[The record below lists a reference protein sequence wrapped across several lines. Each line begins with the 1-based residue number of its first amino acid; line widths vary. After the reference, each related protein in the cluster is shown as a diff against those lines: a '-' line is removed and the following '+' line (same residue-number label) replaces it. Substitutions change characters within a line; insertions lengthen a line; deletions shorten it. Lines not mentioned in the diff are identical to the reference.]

1 MTNQDFRHPDH
12 LRADFSQSLS
22 DMYRAEVPAYG
33 TLIDIV
39 GRINAEHEGIRSDGE
54 RHGAI
59 RLGTAEELSL
69 IRRVFAVLGLH
80 PVGYY
85 DLSVAGLPVHSTAF
99 RPITAEGFNIS
110 PFRMFTSL
118 LRLDMLPDELQ
129 KITQTA
135 LEARSIFSDTGHKL
149 LEKAEGNGGLDANDG
164 AVFIREAVGI
174 FAWRKQAHVDLAT
187 YKALLTEHP
196 LIADIVSFQGPHMN
210 HLTPR
215 VADIDAA
222 QKMMGD
228 EGLEIKDT
236 IEGPP
241 RRNVPILLR
250 QTAFKALS
258 EPVEFKTN
266 TGLETAHHTA
276 RFGEI
281 EQRGAAL
288 TPKGRALYDAC
299 LAQKD
304 FSRFPDTKDE
314 LQAQNLAYFD
324 KTSMPLTY
332 EDFLPVSAAGI
343 FKSNLREAETT
354 TAKIGTGNQLA
365 FEAALGRPVI
375 NMFDLYAEHV

>member
-1 MTNQDFRHPDH
+1 M
-12 LRADFSQSLS
+12 
-22 DMYRAEVPAYG
+22 
-33 TLIDIV
+33 
-39 GRINAEHEGIRSDGE
+39 GE
-54 RHGAI
+54 
-59 RLGTAEELSL
+59 
-69 IRRVFAVLGLH
+69 
-80 PVGYY
+80 
-85 DLSVAGLPVHSTAF
+85 
-99 RPITAEGFNIS
+99 
-110 PFRMFTSL
+110 
-118 LRLDMLPDELQ
+118 
-129 KITQTA
+129 
-135 LEARSIFSDTGHKL
+135 
-149 LEKAEGNGGLDANDG
+149 
-164 AVFIREAVGI
+164 
-174 FAWRKQAHVDLAT
+174 
-187 YKALLTEHP
+187 
-196 LIADIVSFQGPHMN
+196 
-210 HLTPR
+210 
-215 VADIDAA
+215 
-222 QKMMGD
+222 

-258 EPVEFKTN
+258 EPVEFNTN
-266 TGLETAHHTA
+266 TGWETAHHTA

-288 TPKGRALYDAC
+288 TPKGRALYDVC

-304 FSRFPDTKDE
+304 FSEFPDTEAE

-324 KTSMPLTY
+324 KTGSPVTY